1 MTARRDG
8 PPQDWSSPAEASPE
22 GGFPSVYS
30 CPECHGVLAKI
41 GPDDL
46 PRFVCRVGHA
56 YDLLTL
62 LDEDETA
69 AEQATWAAIRA
80 NEERLSLTRKV
91 HKRAQAIGDRDQ
103 EQVLARRIAE
113 AERRVTRLR
122 SALDVDGDAG
132 ASPDPSM

>member
-1 MTARRDG
+1 MIARREG

-30 CPECHGVLAKI
+30 CPECHGVLAKV

-69 AEQATWAAIRA
+69 AEQAIWTAIRA
-80 NEERLSLTRKV
+80 DEERLSLSRKV
-91 HKRAQAIGDRDQ
+91 HERAQAIGDREQ
-103 EQVLARRIAE
+103 EQALARRVAD
-113 AERRVTRLR
+113 AERRVARLR
-122 SALDVDGDAG
+122 SALDQDEDAG
-132 ASPDPSM
+132 SSA